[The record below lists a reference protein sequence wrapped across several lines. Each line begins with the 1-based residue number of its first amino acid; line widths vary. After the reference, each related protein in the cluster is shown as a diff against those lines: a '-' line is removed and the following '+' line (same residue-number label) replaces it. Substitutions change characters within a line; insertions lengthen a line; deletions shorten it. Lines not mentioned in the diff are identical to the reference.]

1 MQKSTNN
8 IWILGI
14 AVALSFVPVLIF
26 QGKEFKATDSINI
39 TAIEEVKP
47 DYKPWMEPV
56 LKPSG
61 GEIET
66 FLFATQAA
74 IGAGITGYILGLY
87 KGRNEKRRASIDA
100 HQVVD
105 PQMKDTDS

>member
-8 IWILGI
+8 LWILGV
-14 AVALSFVPVLIF
+14 AVALSFAPVVIF
-26 QGKEFKATDSINI
+26 QGKEFKATDSRNQ

-47 DYKPWMEPV
+47 GYKPWMEPV

-74 IGAGITGYILGLY
+74 IGAGITGYIMGLY
-87 KGRNEKRRASIDA
+87 KGRNEKRRADIDA
-100 HQVVD
+100 HEVSD
-105 PQMKDTDS
+105 PLLKDAD

>member
-1 MQKSTNN
+1 MQKLSINT
-8 IWILGI
+8 WLLGG
-14 AVALSFVPVLIF
+14 AVVLSMAPVLIY

-39 TAIEEVKP
+39 TAIEQVKP
-47 DYKPWMEPV
+47 DYKPWFEPV

-74 IGAGITGYILGLY
+74 IGSGVVCYILGLY
-87 KGRNEKRRASIDA
+87 KGRTERRKID
-100 HQVVD
+100 QVVAID
-105 PQMKDTDS
+105 KDSD

>member
-1 MQKSTNN
+1 MRKLTNV
-8 IWILGI
+8 WLLSA
-14 AVALSFVPVLIF
+14 AVVLSLAPVFMF

-47 DYKPWMEPV
+47 GYKPWFEPI

-61 GEIET
+61 GEVET

-74 IGAGITGYILGLY
+74 IGAGVTGYILGLY
-87 KGRNEKRRASIDA
+87 KGRTQRR
-100 HQVVD
+100 Q
-105 PQMKDTDS
+105 TDEVPAPIIRRD